1 MKTSHR
7 NIIIGVAVIIA
18 IAIQIPKK
26 PKQLKIPIAK
36 DCQEARVIYWQTA
49 QEFNRLVLQ
58 YGRDVL
64 GLSKNKRYREL
75 MELQE
80 ISREQMGSL
89 CPAITIK

>member
-18 IAIQIPKK
+18 IAMQIPKK

-36 DCQEARVIYWQTA
+36 DCHEARIIYFTFA
-49 QEFNRLVLQ
+49 QEHSRLVLQ

-80 ISREQMGSL
+80 ISSEQMGSL